1 VREKTLQRR
10 IDSEGEFGSKAF
22 TRKKKKRKKR
32 MGKRV
37 TLKIMN

>member
-22 TRKKKKRKKR
+22 TRKKKKRERKEWVK
-32 MGKRV
+32 G
-37 TLKIMN
+37 